1 VGAGAATMA
10 TMEGIQEI
18 RAGDTVLA
26 YVIPSSATA
35 SSTTFITPDEATFQA
50 GFVVYP
56 AGGEVVP
63 HIHLPV
69 RREVVGTSELL
80 FVRSG
85 RCYVDIYDA
94 DRRIVATR
102 ELGAGDAVLSMGGGH
117 GFRMIED
124 TVLFELKQGPFI
136 GGTEKVRFE
145 RPADISGD
153 P

>member
-1 VGAGAATMA
+1 MGQMVDIEQIPDSGS
-10 TMEGIQEI
+10 
-18 RAGDTVLA
+18 VLA
-26 YVIPSSATA
+26 YVIRTTA
-35 SSTTFITPDEATFQA
+35 SAAATTFITPDEATFQA

-63 HIHLPV
+63 HLHLPV

-85 RCYVDIYDA
+85 RCHVDVYDSN
-94 DRRIVATR
+94 RQIVATR
-102 ELGAGDAVLSMGGGH
+102 ELGPGDAVLSLGGGH

-124 TVLFELKQGPFI
+124 TVLLELKQGPFI
-136 GGTEKVRFE
+136 GGMEKVRFE
-145 RPADISGD
+145 RPADVAEG